1 MAGGSVNS
9 SAPNPVFDRIRQDI
23 GENDIVLYM
32 KGSAVFPQCGFS
44 AAVVQLL
51 DNLRLPYKDVDVLSD
66 PALRQGIKNFTNWP
80 TIPQLY
86 IKGEFIGGADIVRE
100 LYASGELQDMLREK
114 GLLA

>member
-1 MAGGSVNS
+1 MGAAMQQDGI
-9 SAPNPVFDRIRQDI
+9 FDRIRQDMVQ
-23 GENDIVLYM
+23 NDIVLYM

-51 DNLRLPYKDVDVLSD
+51 DNLCVPYKDVDVLSD

-80 TIPQLY
+80 TITQLY

-100 LYASGELQDMLREK
+100 MYAAGELQELLREK
-114 GLLA
+114 GLMA